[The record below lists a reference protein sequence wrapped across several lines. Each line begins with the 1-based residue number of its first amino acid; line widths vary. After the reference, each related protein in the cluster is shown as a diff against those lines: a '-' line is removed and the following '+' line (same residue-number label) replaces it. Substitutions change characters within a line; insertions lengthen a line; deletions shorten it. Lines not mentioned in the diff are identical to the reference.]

1 MRASKFWLTS
11 ILLLVPASGAA
22 IAQSDSPG
30 GSRRVVLVEL
40 YTSQGCDMCPEAERN
55 LGILAGRERR
65 IVPIAFHVDYF
76 NRPWKDPFSDK
87 LYSQRQMAFN
97 SLYTKPKNE
106 EYGIY
111 YTPMMMI
118 DGEQSINGRDPA
130 GAEAAIRRAL
140 ARKPQVT
147 LRSSLQLA
155 ANTRTGTLELKVAP
169 RSAIVQ
175 DRELLVCAVLREDKV
190 VTRIESGENAN
201 KTLTARFPAR
211 ATKFEFIEL
220 KSEAEKTLSFS
231 FERDPSWNVEH
242 LSLAAFVQDKATG
255 VVYQAADIPWRSN
268 RGTASSASDP
278 SQEPDRES
286 TK

>member
-1 MRASKFWLTS
+1 MRASTLFWLTS
-11 ILLLVPASGAA
+11 IAFLAPSSGAA
-22 IAQSDSPG
+22 LAQTDAPEGS

-40 YTSQGCDMCPEAERN
+40 YTSQGCNMCPEAEKN

-76 NRPWKDPFSDK
+76 NKPWKDPFSEP

-97 SLYTKPKNE
+97 SLYTKPKNKD
-106 EYGIY
+106 YGLY

-147 LRSSLQLA
+147 LKTAFELA
-155 ANTRTGTLELKVAP
+155 TDTRNGKLAVKVTP
-169 RSAIVQ
+169 RSAVVQ
-175 DRELLVCAVLREDKV
+175 DRELLVCAVLREDGV
-190 VTRIESGENAN
+190 VTKVESGENAK

-211 ATKFEFIEL
+211 ATKFEYIEL
-220 KSEAEKTLSFS
+220 KSKAEKTLSFA
-231 FERDPSWNVEH
+231 FERDPSWNVEK
-242 LSLAAFVQDKATG
+242 LSLAVFVQDKATG
-255 VVYQAADIPWRSN
+255 VVYQAADLPWRSD
-268 RGTASSASDP
+268 RGTATA
-278 SQEPDRES
+278 
-286 TK
+286 KK